1 MRPPSDSTHQRLFE
15 LRNGLLRLHK
25 ALLESERA
33 LYERDIERINSRGHL
48 LNLLLHDPWFAWLRE
63 LSQLVVLID
72 EMLDAEVPSEIIDAT
87 RLIAQ
92 ARELL
97 IPAENGKG
105 FAKRYFEALQR
116 DPNVVIAH
124 SEMLKL
130 FSRLAGD
137 RGRIGSQ
144 ETE

>member
-1 MRPPSDSTHQRLFE
+1 MRPLSDPVHQRLFE

-25 ALLESERA
+25 ALVESERA
-33 LYERDIERINSRGHL
+33 SYEKDVQRISSRGQL

-72 EMLDAEVPSEIIDAT
+72 EMLDADVPSEIIDAD

-97 IPAENGKG
+97 VPAETGAG
-105 FAKRYFEALQR
+105 FGRRYFEALQR
-116 DPNVVIAH
+116 DPNVVMAH
-124 SEMLKL
+124 AEALKV
-130 FSRLAGD
+130 FSKLA
-137 RGRIGSQ
+137 
-144 ETE
+144 